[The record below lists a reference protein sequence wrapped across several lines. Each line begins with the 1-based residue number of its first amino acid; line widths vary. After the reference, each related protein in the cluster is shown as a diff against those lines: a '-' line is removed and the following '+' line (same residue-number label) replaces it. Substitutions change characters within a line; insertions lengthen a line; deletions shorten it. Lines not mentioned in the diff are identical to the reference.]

1 MEVDGQMLT
10 SPSPRPAAKKFRRLN
25 DTPGTRLELMVVST
39 GAHHCVGID
48 LASGALV
55 RAWSFAEVDPR
66 LAPYDVVAVT
76 VGGGPDLVPDPTEPD
91 ALVVAGAPVHVGQ
104 LTGRRAA
111 RLMRALLHPEKIPLL
126 GFHGPTVPLWER
138 TPDHPSVALAQ
149 PSSLVA
155 VTAESGG
162 MWCHFVW
169 DSRPQVLA
177 CADPRLAAWM
187 QRSGRSSATVREGTY
202 LVVALE
208 PPVEGICHKV
218 VEALVPPR

>member
-1 MEVDGQMLT
+1 MLT
-10 SPSPRPAAKKFRRLN
+10 SLNQRPAARKLRRLD
-25 DTPGTRLELMVVST
+25 DTPGTRLQLMVVST
-39 GAHHCVGID
+39 GTHHCVGID
-48 LASGALV
+48 LDSGTLV
-55 RAWSFAEVDPR
+55 RAWSFAEVDQR

-91 ALVVAGAPVHVGQ
+91 ALVIADAPVRIGQ
-104 LTGRRAA
+104 LVGRRAT
-111 RLMRALLHPEKIPLL
+111 RLMRPLLHPERIPLL

-138 TPDHPSVALAQ
+138 KPDHPSVALAQ

-155 VTAESGG
+155 VTVEPGG

-177 CADPRLAAWM
+177 CADPRFAAWAR
-187 QRSGRSSATVREGTY
+187 RSGRQSATVRKGTY

-208 PPVEGICHKV
+208 PPIEGTCHKV
-218 VEALVPPR
+218 VESLVPPR

>member
-1 MEVDGQMLT
+1 MLT
-10 SPSPRPAAKKFRRLN
+10 RSGARPLSKKFRRLN

-39 GAHHCVGID
+39 GTHHCVGID
-48 LASGALV
+48 LASGTLV
-55 RAWSFAEVDPR
+55 RAWSFSEVDQR

-91 ALVVAGAPVHVGQ
+91 AIVVAGAPTHIGQ
-104 LTGRRAA
+104 LTGRRAE
-111 RLMRALLHPEKIPLL
+111 RLMRPLLHPEKIPLL

-138 TPDHPSVALAQ
+138 RPDHPSVALAR
-149 PSSLVA
+149 PSSQLV

-162 MWCHFVW
+162 LWCHFVW
-169 DSRPQVLA
+169 DLRPQVLA

-187 QRSGRSSATVREGTY
+187 LRSNRTRVTMREGTY

-208 PPVEGICHKV
+208 PPVEGVCHKV